1 MAGLKRI
8 KLKFGSKVVTVTPTV
23 IVHRWEDS
31 FIAQK
36 ASSPQQSICSCSIKT
51 HFSQIFYNICRA
63 GEMWA
68 VQQQWKWPW
77 KSLGSFSSALI
88 PMDHIGLWKE
98 FVFWQHLLLLPVLDL
113 ERSRTA
119 GKYAVMQLLTELY
132 QGEERKGYAF
142 RTHYAFKTLS
152 TKLLVWD
159 FSGTNE
165 YIWRSKIWFDINYR
179 LVVWYIYSFICMY
192 MYVCMYVYT

>member
-98 FVFWQHLLLLPVLDL
+98 FVFWQHLLLSPVLDL

-142 RTHYAFKTLS
+142 RTHYAFKTYYLQS
-152 TKLLVWD
+152 
-159 FSGTNE
+159 
-165 YIWRSKIWFDINYR
+165 Y
-179 LVVWYIYSFICMY
+179 
-192 MYVCMYVYT
+192 